1 MKKLLFL
8 FTTLLLISCSSDENE
23 ESTQT
28 FLEKYN
34 GYFFIQ
40 ENQGGG
46 NSDGGYYFTN
56 SEIYMNWVSINDG
69 CNECYPYEDIKNQEL
84 KCPDHDLGSQ
94 NVNEVGYCK
103 IVENSSAK
111 LIEDCI
117 ECVDDNLD
125 SVDNIT
131 TFEYVVVDDELRV
144 TSISKNSEG
153 STIGTNFEIYIKTSQ
168 PFSCE
173 CNE

>member
-1 MKKLLFL
+1 MKEFKPILVDTDEQGLRHAQKLA
-8 FTTLLLISCSSDENE
+8 DEK
-23 ESTQT
+23 
-28 FLEKYN
+28 LK
-34 GYFFIQ
+34 
-40 ENQGGG
+40 
-46 NSDGGYYFTN
+46 
-56 SEIYMNWVSINDG
+56 
-69 CNECYPYEDIKNQEL
+69 L

-117 ECVDDNLD
+117 ECVYDNLD

-153 STIGTNFEIYIKTSQ
+153 STIGTNFESYIKTSQ